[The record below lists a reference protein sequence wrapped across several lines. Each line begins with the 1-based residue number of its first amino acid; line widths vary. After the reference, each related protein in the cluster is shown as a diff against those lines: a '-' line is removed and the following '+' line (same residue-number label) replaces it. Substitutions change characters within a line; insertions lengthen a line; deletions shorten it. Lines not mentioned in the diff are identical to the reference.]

1 MLFNSVE
8 FGIFFLIVF
17 FIPGSLPSSSV
28 WRKYLLF
35 IASVVFLGSCSWVLG
50 LALVVSSLS
59 AWWFGKQISVVTPA
73 ENIRIHNSSEL
84 ATNADDP
91 QSLTIPEKSAQK
103 GSAAKKF
110 LYFGVGVNLFILV
123 SAKMGSLIG
132 IEGIFDDFTNTNDLS
147 LTNSEGWLVFGVLF
161 FTLQSIGYLID
172 VYRGELSG
180 KQKAIDVM
188 LLVSW
193 FPKLPV
199 GPLVSNEEF
208 LRKLKETGVKSE
220 INATKAFY
228 LIAKGG
234 TKKYIFANF
243 LAVSFVDQVYGNP
256 GIYSSIDI
264 LLLFPAFFLQ
274 FYWNL
279 SGLFDFV
286 KRFNLSFTEWMNR
299 YVFRTLK
306 TGKFEKNAL
315 FASVLIGG
323 LWYGAGI
330 NSLLL
335 GLFAVATVYFLQRK
349 GKLSSAVPGGLTEIS
364 SSDVAGGLS
373 GVSSGEAADGFSGNS
388 SEAVHPD
395 LFEAVKTETSVKLSE
410 PVLTKSETQTK
421 LKKVLN
427 IVSTLSL
434 VSLLLV
440 FIRGVDP
447 VNMAEIFA
455 TLLSFDFTSVSAGA
469 LTLTV
474 IFWGFAIQYIEIG
487 EFAGIISPFFRLH
500 PLSQAMIIGVIL
512 LAVSI
517 FSLSLPPALTYF
529 SF

>member
-1 MLFNSVE
+1 M
-8 FGIFFLIVF
+8 
-17 FIPGSLPSSSV
+17 
-28 WRKYLLF
+28 LF

-279 SGLFDFV
+279 SGLFDIASGLSLLLGYELPMNFNSPFRSTSLFDFV